1 VGVASRDVAA
11 WQVGVQDGVTAI
23 HHRGPDSS
31 GTWMSPGDGPG
42 AALGSVRLR
51 IIDLSPE
58 GDQPMSNEDA
68 TVWVSFN
75 GELYNHTELRLWL
88 VGAGHTFRS
97 HTDTETLVH
106 AYEEHA
112 DDPTRFLERL
122 RGMFAFAIYDT
133 ARSRLL
139 LVRDRLGI
147 KPLYLTNLADGGIA
161 FGSEIRAVARA
172 AGQTPAPDLD
182 SFRSYLLR
190 GVIPGPGT
198 AFAGVRELPAGSML
212 TWEAGR
218 PVDERRWWRP
228 SFVVDDAMRGISAP
242 EAADVLRPVLRD
254 AVERHLVSDR
264 PVGLFLSSGVDS
276 GALATIASELGTART
291 FTVTFPD
298 LGSDEGPAAMQLAL
312 LLGTEHTEVAVT
324 AEEAGRLVPGILAD
338 MDQPTH
344 DGVNAW
350 LVCRA
355 AREAGLVVALSGLGG
370 DELFGGY
377 HTFDMVP
384 RVAKLRA
391 LLSVM
396 PKSVRLRLARA
407 AAARTPGGRSARV
420 WAADTGQL
428 GAYRAVRGL
437 FSSVEFDSRPSGLP
451 IEEQLDLAGLSPK
464 DMVSLFEMTYYLADQ
479 TLRDTDQMSMAH
491 SLEVRVPLLDDDLV
505 RTACAIPAD
514 VRTEAGKALLVRSSG
529 LQQVHAKRPFALP
542 FDRWIQGP
550 LHGMVREG
558 LLSEELPFADLM
570 PRPLRQRLW
579 STLGSGRVHW
589 SRPWAVAVARL
600 WPGANGLDW

>member
-1 VGVASRDVAA
+1 MGVES
-11 WQVGVQDGVTAI
+11 GVTAI
-23 HHRGPDSS
+23 HHRGPDAS
-31 GTWMSPGDGPG
+31 GTWRSPGAGPG
-42 AALGSVRLR
+42 AVLGSVRLR

-58 GDQPMSNEDA
+58 GDQPMSNEDG

-75 GELYNHTELRLWL
+75 GELYNHAELRSWL
-88 VGAGHTFRS
+88 VGAGHTFSS

-112 DDPTRFLERL
+112 DNPELLLGRL

-133 ARSRLL
+133 VRGRLL

-147 KPLYLTNLADGGIA
+147 KPLYMTDLADGGIA
-161 FGSEIRAVARA
+161 FGSEIRAVART
-172 AGQTPAPDLD
+172 AGVKPAPDLG
-182 SFRSYLLR
+182 SFQSYLLR
-190 GVIPGPGT
+190 GVIPGPRT
-198 AFAGVRELPAGSML
+198 AFAGVREMPAGSML
-212 TWEAGR
+212 TWEDGR
-218 PVDERRWWRP
+218 VVDEHRWWRP
-228 SFVVDDAMRGISAP
+228 SFAVDEAMRGVGP
-242 EAADVLRPVLRD
+242 QEAADVLRPVLRD
-254 AVERHLVSDR
+254 AVQRQLISDR

-298 LGSDEGPAAMQLAL
+298 LGSDEGPAAKQLAQ

-324 AEEAGRLVPGILAD
+324 LEEAGKLVPGVLAD

-355 AREAGLVVALSGLGG
+355 ARDAGLVVALSGLGG

-377 HTFDMVP
+377 HTFEMVP

-391 LLSVM
+391 ALSVL
-396 PKSVRLRLARA
+396 PRAARLRLARM
-407 AAARTPGGRSARV
+407 AAARTPGGRAARV
-420 WAADTGQL
+420 WASESGEF

-437 FSSVEFDSRPSGLP
+437 FSPVEVAGDPPPVSPLP
-451 IEEQLDLAGLSPK
+451 IDIRDLPSK
-464 DMVSLFEMTYYLADQ
+464 DIVSLFELTYYLADQ

-491 SLEVRVPLLDDDLV
+491 SLEVRVPLLDDALFQA
-505 RTACAIPAD
+505 ACGIPSA
-514 VRTEAGKALLVRSSG
+514 VRTETGKALLVRSSG

-542 FDRWIQGP
+542 FNRWMAGP
-550 LHGMVREG
+550 LHEMVREG
-558 LLSEELPFADLM
+558 LLSEDLPFADLI
-570 PRPLRQRLW
+570 PRALRQRLW
-579 STLGSGRVHW
+579 DTLGDGHVHW
-589 SRPWAVAVARL
+589 SRPWGVAVARL